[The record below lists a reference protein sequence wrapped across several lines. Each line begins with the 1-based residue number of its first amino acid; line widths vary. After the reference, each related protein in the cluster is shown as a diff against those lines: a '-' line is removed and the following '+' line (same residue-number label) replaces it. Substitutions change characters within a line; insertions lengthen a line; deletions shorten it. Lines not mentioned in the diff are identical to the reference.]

1 MDCYAPCHGN
11 RVREIRSSANE
22 LSKVEKQKMMRQKA
36 ILWDNDGVLV
46 DTEKWFFEANR
57 RELAD
62 LGVEVT
68 WEEFETI
75 NLRRGE
81 SLLPLSGLEGDELS
95 ELYARRDA
103 LYSELLRSE
112 ETAMPGMEAL
122 LGRLRARGF
131 RMGIVTS
138 SHREHFDII
147 HAGSGILTHVDFVFA
162 NEDYERGKPHP
173 DGYLAGL
180 ERTGL
185 PAEDCLAVEDSP
197 RGIAA
202 ARAAGLTCLFFT
214 PGGMGADRE
223 VGEIHGRAESVEGLE
238 QAIVTWVDGES

>member
-1 MDCYAPCHGN
+1 M
-11 RVREIRSSANE
+11 
-22 LSKVEKQKMMRQKA
+22 KKRQKA

-46 DTEKWFFEANR
+46 DTERWFFEANR
-57 RELAD
+57 RELSA

-68 WEEFETI
+68 WQDFETI

-81 SLLPLSGLEGDELS
+81 SLLPLSGLEGDQLS
-95 ELYARRDA
+95 ALYARRDA

-112 ETAMPGMEAL
+112 ETAMPGMEKM
-122 LGRLRARGF
+122 LGRLRARGDLA
-131 RMGIVTS
+131 MGIVTS
-138 SHREHFDII
+138 CHRRHFEII
-147 HAGSGILTHVDFVFA
+147 HACSGILTHIDFVLV
-162 NEDYERGKPHP
+162 NEDYARGKPHP

-180 ERTGL
+180 ARTGL

-214 PGGMGADRE
+214 PDGMGADRE
-223 VGEIHGRAESVEGLE
+223 VGEIHGHAQSIEDLE
-238 QAIVTWVDGES
+238 AAIVTWIEAD

>member
-1 MDCYAPCHGN
+1 
-11 RVREIRSSANE
+11 
-22 LSKVEKQKMMRQKA
+22 MMQRQKA

-46 DTEKWFFEANR
+46 DTERWFFEANR
-57 RELAD
+57 RELAA
-62 LGVEVT
+62 LEVEVT
-68 WEEFETI
+68 WHDFETI

-81 SLLPLSGLEGDELS
+81 SLLNLSNLEGDDLAA
-95 ELYARRDA
+95 LYARRDA

-131 RMGIVTS
+131 CMGIVTS
-138 SHREHFDII
+138 CHRQHFEII
-147 HAGSGILTHVDFVFA
+147 HARSGILDHVDFVLV
-162 NEDYERGKPHP
+162 NEDYQRGKPHP

-180 ERTGL
+180 ARTRL

-202 ARAAGLTCLFFT
+202 ARAAGLACLFFT

-223 VGEIHGRAESVEGLE
+223 VGEIHARAESVEDLE
-238 QAIVTWVDGES
+238 AAIIAWAEGG